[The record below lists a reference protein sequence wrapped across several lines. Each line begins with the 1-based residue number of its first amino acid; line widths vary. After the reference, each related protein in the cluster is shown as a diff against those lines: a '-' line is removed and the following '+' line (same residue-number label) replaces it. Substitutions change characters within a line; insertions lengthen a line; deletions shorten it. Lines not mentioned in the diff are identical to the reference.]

1 VHSTTPY
8 VDILLAEDNPGD
20 TLLLQDCF
28 LRYSHLRP
36 QFHVVDDG
44 EAALAFLHQHDSYA
58 EAPRPHLILLDIRL
72 PKRDGWEVLTTIRAT
87 PELARIP
94 VVMLTGLITEAD
106 KESRETLQP
115 SECLEKPMHLS
126 GYPRLVE
133 IVEQIIRQSPSSG
146 GLAH

>member
-1 VHSTTPY
+1 MHSTTPY

-87 PELARIP
+87 PEKIAQA
-94 VVMLTGLITEAD
+94 VVQD
-106 KESRETLQP
+106 VTLRAVKQT
-115 SECLEKPMHLS
+115 
-126 GYPRLVE
+126 PRGDISHHGEVPWCP
-133 IVEQIIRQSPSSG
+133 QSFP
-146 GLAH
+146 